1 MGLRGKGPNKACVAR
16 FIQAL
21 LCGWP
26 MNHRVL
32 AAALFAVL
40 AAPALSQAVPPA
52 APAAQEDL
60 VPVAIDT
67 SLGRIVV
74 ALDRGHAPITTAN
87 FLHYVD
93 THRLDGEYFYR
104 AMHSATSNLVQGGI
118 RSDARKLF
126 PPIAHEPTSKTG
138 LHNVAGTI
146 SMAAAGP
153 GTARSDFF
161 ILVSD
166 VPAFD
171 AGDPQGDPNGFAAF
185 GHVIEG
191 MDVVKKIFDAPV
203 SDTKGEGVM
212 KGQMLDPPVK
222 IVKVARVK

>member
-1 MGLRGKGPNKACVAR
+1 VAR
-16 FIQAL
+16 FIEAL
-21 LCGWP
+21 LWACL
-26 MNHRVL
+26 MKHRVL

-40 AAPALSQAVPPA
+40 AAPALAQTATPAPA

-74 ALDRGHAPITTAN
+74 ALDRRHAPITTAN

-93 THRLDGEYFYR
+93 THRLDGEAFYR
-104 AMHSATSNLVQGGI
+104 AMHSQTSNLIQGGI

-203 SDTKGEGVM
+203 SATKGEGAM

-222 IVKVARVK
+222 IMKAVRVK